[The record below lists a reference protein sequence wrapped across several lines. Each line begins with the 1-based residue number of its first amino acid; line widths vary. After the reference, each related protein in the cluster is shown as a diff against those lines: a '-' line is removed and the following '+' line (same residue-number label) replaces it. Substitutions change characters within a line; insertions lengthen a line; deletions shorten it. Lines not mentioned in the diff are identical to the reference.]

1 MRISAVNNHQNAQ
14 SFKANKNGYENPID
28 RKTEKGLSVLQSVGT
43 SVLLGATAGGI
54 ATCVLPIAKN
64 SKRYWAS
71 GAIGAGVAALTLLLT
86 LPSKMYNAKVNA
98 FAREKEMD
106 VFSRD
111 RELKANLTEN
121 VHDEVKDDEV
131 PLDQKL
137 NHYTQLQM
145 ANKGQGIL
153 LKSL

>member
-1 MRISAVNNHQNAQ
+1 MRISAVNNYQNAQ
-14 SFKANKNGYENPID
+14 NFKAGKNGYENPIN

-43 SVLLGATAGGI
+43 SVVIGATAGGI
-54 ATCVLPIAKN
+54 ATCVLPIAQN
-64 SKRYWAS
+64 LKRYMAS
-71 GAIGAGVAALTLLLT
+71 GAIGAAVAGVVLLLT
-86 LPSKMYNAKVNA
+86 LPSKLYNAKVNA

-111 RELKANLTEN
+111 RELKSNLMEN
-121 VHDEVKDDEV
+121 VHDEVKDEEV

-145 ANKGQGIL
+145 ANKGQGVLI
-153 LKSL
+153 KSL